1 MLLQRSLILA
11 SSLLFAASLQAATVV
26 SSIKPI
32 SLIAAELLDG
42 VAEVNTLLPEGASPH
57 DYALK
62 PSDRRV
68 IDSADLMIWIGP
80 ETEPYLQKVIA
91 ASGVADLRWQES
103 EEEHAEHAEDVHEH
117 EHEHELE
124 LEEEHAEHDHDSLH
138 PWLSPESTEHFAE
151 RLAVALQ
158 QAFPQSA
165 DQIAVNAQRFMQSLA
180 AFDREAD
187 RRLEPVQGTG
197 FFVFHDAYQGLV
209 EHYALNQVGF
219 FTIDP
224 SRKPGA
230 KHLALLR
237 EQLEQSRASCVFV
250 EPQYSAALI
259 ESVTRGLDVRQGE
272 LDPLAGGAQPAVGSY
287 QQFMRGLVAELESC
301 LAPL

>member
-187 RRLEPVQGTG
+187 RRLDPVQGTG

-272 LDPLAGGAQPAVGSY
+272 LDPLAGGVQPAVGSY

>member
-117 EHEHELE
+117 EH
-124 LEEEHAEHDHDSLH
+124 DHGSLH
-138 PWLSPESTEHFAE
+138 PWLSPESTEHFAG

-187 RRLEPVQGTG
+187 RRLDPVQGTG

-272 LDPLAGGAQPAVGSY
+272 LDPLAGGVQPAVGSY